1 MKKHLLA
8 TLLLT
13 LIFSCKNHKENDISK
28 DFSNNTTQ
36 ATLTF
41 NTKNTLIGDY
51 VSDNYARRDKGYD
64 WVAVS
69 VRESSDSNLHIS
81 IRSRNDQKKP
91 SCTFDAI
98 ANRVNDSTYTV
109 HSNEGEFLFVFKNDI
124 ISIKSRETEKSS
136 FLSYYCSGGS
146 SVAGDYEKIN
156 EPLDKNQI
164 DPRIFVKNLSYN
176 NIGFE
181 ISTTGRGSIQE
192 LHIKPY
198 GLTIDNQ
205 EILIDIDARVTQAEL
220 GDLNADGFPELLI
233 YTTSAGSGSYG
244 DVIGYSVNG
253 GKFLTPIYFPDIS
266 ENENAK
272 EGYMGHDQFNII
284 DNILVQRYKTYE
296 EGDTNSS
303 PTGNLRKIEYKLK
316 DVGGSKQFV
325 LDKIID
331 VLAY

>member
-8 TLLLT
+8 AILLT
-13 LIFSCKNHKENDISK
+13 LIFSCKNHKENDIST
-28 DFSNNTTQ
+28 DFGSNTPQTARSFGTNS
-36 ATLTF
+36 
-41 NTKNTLIGDY
+41 TLIGDY
-51 VSDNYARRDKGYD
+51 VSGNYSRRDKGYD

-69 VRESSDSNLHIS
+69 VRESSESNLHIS
-81 IRSRNDQKKP
+81 VRSRNDQKKP

-98 ANRVNDSTYTV
+98 ASRVNDSTYTV
-109 HSNEGEFLFVFKNDI
+109 DSREGEFLFVFENDV
-124 ISIKSRETEKSS
+124 ISIKSREAEKSS

-146 SVAGDYEKIN
+146 SLAGNYQKIN

-164 DPRIFVKNLSYN
+164 DSRIFVKNLNYN

-181 ISTTGRGSIQE
+181 ISSTGSGSIQE

-205 EILIDIDARVTQAEL
+205 EILLDIDARVTQAEI

-272 EGYMGHDQFNII
+272 EGYMGHDQFSII

-296 EGDTNSS
+296 VGDTNSN